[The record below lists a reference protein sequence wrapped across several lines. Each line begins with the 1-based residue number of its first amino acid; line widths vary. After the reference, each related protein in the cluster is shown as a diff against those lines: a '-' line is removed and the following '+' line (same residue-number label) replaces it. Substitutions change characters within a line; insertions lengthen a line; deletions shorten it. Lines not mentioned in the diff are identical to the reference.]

1 MKYFKCKRRYI
12 FTINCIL
19 VNCVVFLT
27 IFFSK
32 IVAAQRDT
40 IATDLFNH

>member
-1 MKYFKCKRRYI
+1 MKYFKCKLRYI
-12 FTINCIL
+12 FTIKCSL

-32 IVAAQRDT
+32 MVRAQRDT
-40 IATDLFNH
+40 ITTDLFHH